1 MEARIVEESEKLAWN
16 QFVAQNP
23 FGDILQ
29 TWEWG
34 EVKKSAV
41 WEVIRVG
48 VFDEN
53 KIVGV
58 VQILR
63 RRLFKFFSLL
73 YCPRGPVINW
83 DQENSL
89 EVLQTLVKFI
99 REKIAKSSD
108 LFLRIEPAV
117 EKFSIF
123 NSSQSA
129 SSAYFQFSNKIQNL
143 KPKTQNLNFLPYFKS
158 IQPKYTSIVDL
169 SRTEDEI
176 IASFEKDTRNS
187 VHRAEREGV
196 VVKKSGSL
204 DDWQK
209 FYDLYKQT
217 SQRGHFTPRPW
228 SQFEKIR
235 QAMLSAGQAKLYLAS
250 FGNQILACALILK
263 SGAKASYLWGA
274 SSRDYPK
281 KFAAYL
287 LQWEIMKDLKESGV
301 MLYDLWGIALTDNP
315 KHAWSGHTLFKKGFG
330 GKTVEY
336 IGCWDLML
344 SLFYRP
350 FRVVDYIRQ
359 KFSQPDLIQ

>member
-16 QFVAQNP
+16 QFVAQNS

-34 EVKKSAV
+34 EVKRSPA

-48 VFDEN
+48 VFEN
-53 KIVGV
+53 EQLICVA
-58 VQILR
+58 QILR

-89 EVLQTLVKFI
+89 EVLQTLTELIK
-99 REKIAKSSD
+99 EKIAKPSD
-108 LFLRIEPAV
+108 LFLRIEPALENDKV
-117 EKFSIF
+117 QSFGFS
-123 NSSQSA
+123 
-129 SSAYFQFSNKIQNL
+129 
-143 KPKTQNLNFLPYFKS
+143 PYFKS

-169 SRTEDEI
+169 SRGEEEI

-187 VHRAEREGV
+187 VHRAQREGV
-196 VVKKSGSL
+196 VVKKSDSL

-235 QAMLSAGQAKLYLAS
+235 QAMLSAGQAQLYLAS

-263 SGAKASYLWGA
+263 SGAKAHYLWGA

-281 KFAAYL
+281 KFAPYL
-287 LQWEIMKDLKESGV
+287 LQWEIMKDLKGSGV
-301 MLYDLWGIALTDNP
+301 ALYDLWGIAPTDNP

-336 IGCWDLML
+336 TGCWDLPL
-344 SLFYRP
+344 SLFYKP